1 MSRTTQRGHLTW
13 PGDATQMRCPGIVP
27 HISGAAGNLISRSSP
42 VLAATLSA
50 HGSAAFDVHVLAG
63 LDGDAVEVAGS
74 GFAVVAAGEEVGER
88 VDGVEQQCVD
98 LGLPVGGVLGAVA
111 GDELIPSGGCV
122 LLVLGGLVSGL
133 VAGPPPAQCPGAGD
147 GPAGGR

>member
-1 MSRTTQRGHLTW
+1 MITSAPCCRQNSTVNPVCGKFPAQLDRPFRLGGGRLLIAIDSHEH
-13 PGDATQMRCPGIVP
+13 GDPREKMPCP
-27 HISGAAGNLISRSSP
+27 L
-42 VLAATLSA
+42 LAATLSA

-98 LGLPVGGVLGAVA
+98 
-111 GDELIPSGGCV
+111 
-122 LLVLGGLVSGL
+122 
-133 VAGPPPAQCPGAGD
+133 
-147 GPAGGR
+147 